1 MELFCIYLVT
11 WLIVVLQNRICRPG
25 FLPAAISNG
34 VGAAFLV
41 YAFVYGMMASHL
53 SLGAIR
59 FFSASV
65 FCYKV
70 ASALYLLIIAVLA
83 IHRGEKRSRPIFYAA
98 AAATCAFI
106 WDRLLPVYEPV
117 IGGWFVEWGSFFI
130 AAAIGYS
137 LWRDVVEGYG
147 NSLIFQEERKQVVRQ
162 LSMQIEYSRQVSEA
176 AAENRRLIH
185 DIKHHLR
192 TIDRMA
198 SERGQTEICSFLL
211 QVEEQVAATSGH
223 SPAQFCKNPVVN
235 ALIEYYYGMAQTQGT
250 EFQVRLDLPD
260 QMPLTDVELCTVL
273 GNLLDN
279 AVEACSRQKQGVHRI
294 FIAGETKGNMYF
306 LKIENTYD
314 GLALQEGKTFL
325 SRKGTSAD
333 HGIGLSSVRKIIE
346 GHGGDLDL
354 VPGEES
360 FLVGITIQM

>member
-1 MELFCIYLVT
+1 M
-11 WLIVVLQNRICRPG
+11 
-25 FLPAAISNG
+25 
-34 VGAAFLV
+34 
-41 YAFVYGMMASHL
+41 
-53 SLGAIR
+53 
-59 FFSASV
+59 
-65 FCYKV
+65 
-70 ASALYLLIIAVLA
+70 LA

-117 IGGWFVEWGSFFI
+117 IGGWFLEWGSFFI

-137 LWRDVVEGYG
+137 LWRDVIEGYG
-147 NSLIFQEERKQVVRQ
+147 NSLIFQEERKQVIRQ
-162 LSMQIEYSRQVSEA
+162 LSMQTEYIRQVSEA

-198 SERGQTEICSFLL
+198 SEHGQTEICSFLL
-211 QVEEQVAATSGH
+211 QVEEQVAASSGH
-223 SPAQFCKNPVVN
+223 SHVAFCKNPVVN

-279 AVEACSRQKQGVHRI
+279 AVEACSRQKQGVRRI
-294 FIAGETKGNMYF
+294 LVAGETRGNMYF

-314 GLALQEGKTFL
+314 GLALQEGKHSSPERVHLMIMESGFPL
-325 SRKGTSAD
+325 SEKSLKAMAV
-333 HGIGLSSVRKIIE
+333 ISIL
-346 GHGGDLDL
+346 
-354 VPGEES
+354 
-360 FLVGITIQM
+360 FLVRNPFLLELQYRCKNCF

>member
-1 MELFCIYLVT
+1 
-11 WLIVVLQNRICRPG
+11 
-25 FLPAAISNG
+25 
-34 VGAAFLV
+34 
-41 YAFVYGMMASHL
+41 
-53 SLGAIR
+53 
-59 FFSASV
+59 
-65 FCYKV
+65 
-70 ASALYLLIIAVLA
+70 
-83 IHRGEKRSRPIFYAA
+83 
-98 AAATCAFI
+98 
-106 WDRLLPVYEPV
+106 
-117 IGGWFVEWGSFFI
+117 
-130 AAAIGYS
+130 
-137 LWRDVVEGYG
+137 
-147 NSLIFQEERKQVVRQ
+147 
-162 LSMQIEYSRQVSEA
+162 
-176 AAENRRLIH
+176 
-185 DIKHHLR
+185 
-192 TIDRMA
+192 MA
-198 SERGQTEICSFLL
+198 SEHGQTEICSFLL

-279 AVEACSRQKQGVHRI
+279 AVEACSRQKQGVRRV
-294 FIAGETKGNMYF
+294 FIAGETRGNMYF